1 MKRDGYTASSTIAFA
16 AAAAAAARRV
26 LRATEQLK
34 YICACCVP
42 FFLRGSEELI
52 FPPAVSRQDGSKR
65 NESK

>member
-34 YICACCVP
+34 YICASCVP
-42 FFLRGSEELI
+42 FFCGGRALI
-52 FPPAVSRQDGSKR
+52 FPPAVSQKAGRQQGK
-65 NESK
+65 E

>member
-1 MKRDGYTASSTIAFA
+1 MKRDGYTASSTVAFA

-34 YICACCVP
+34 YICASCVP
-42 FFLRGSEELI
+42 FFCGGRALI
-52 FPPAVSRQDGSKR
+52 FPPAVSRQDGNEER